1 MFANAQ
7 IVAPSSGPSYSHAD
21 VCAASALLNRGG
33 QAALDAIGILPA
45 IGNLGKGIK
54 SGIQFVQHAAAL
66 GSLALTVFGGSNPA
80 DAVFTGTG
88 LGVTTVDDAKVMTA
102 GAELVPVIGNGVSVL
117 ATARD
122 IWGRNGMANYYNDCM
137 AGKN

>member
-1 MFANAQ
+1 MGFGHGGA
-7 IVAPSSGPSYSHAD
+7 SGPSYSHED

-33 QAALDAIGILPA
+33 PTILDAIGIIPA

-54 SGIQFVQHAAAL
+54 VGIQVVQHAAAI
-66 GSLALTVFGGSNPA
+66 GSLVLSVFGTSNTA

-88 LGVTTVDDAKVMTA
+88 TGLTAVDDAKVMTE

-122 IWGRNGMANYYNDCM
+122 IWGKEGIANYYNDCM